1 MFMFRNRRNALVKRL
16 RKLQKCSTPNP
27 DDQPNNPT
35 PHGVRHGPPK
45 EEEAAQALSRRRE
58 AAAQSI
64 LKRLKESQLDDLI
77 KAVESKGTCDP
88 RAGACCLVPRGD
100 VRIVGG
106 RPLPPLVLLV
116 QLFRWPDV
124 QHTFELKRL
133 PICDHSGVAAGCSI
147 GKSDESSELYECC
160 NPYHW
165 SRLFKPGKR
174 SIQNP
179 NVYGI

>member
-1 MFMFRNRRNALVKRL
+1 MFMFRNRRQALVKRL
-16 RKLQKCSTPNP
+16 WKLRKCSTPNP
-27 DDQPNNPT
+27 DDHTNNST
-35 PHGVRHGPPK
+35 PHGVRHGPSK
-45 EEEAAQALSRRRE
+45 EEEAAQGLSKRRD
-58 AAAQSI
+58 AAAQSM

-77 KAVESKGTCDP
+77 RALESKGTCDP

-133 PICDHSGVAAGCSI
+133 AICEHVVDNSV
-147 GKSDESSELYECC
+147 KSERCANESSELYECC

-165 SRLFKPGKR
+165 SRLFKPGKT
-174 SIQNP
+174 
-179 NVYGI
+179 